1 MTTLEKYFSTFR
13 KNIVG
18 SDQLFHSPFGDKKII
33 YADWT
38 ASGRLYG
45 PIEEKLVREFGPFV
59 GNTHSEAS
67 VTGKSMTQAYHRSHE
82 ILKQH
87 VNAGPQDVLIH
98 AGFGMTA
105 AVNKFQRILGLRVPE
120 QLSAYLCL
128 PEELK
133 PVVFVTHMEH
143 HSNQT
148 SWLSTIA
155 DVIVIRPDDR
165 GLIDMNDLETQLE
178 RYKHRKL
185 MIGSFTACSNVTGIR
200 TPLHDCAKLIHH
212 YGGYFFVDFAASAP
226 YVDMDMHPPDPAARL
241 DGIFFS
247 PHKFLGGPGASGVLI
262 FNSELYKN
270 KIPDHPGGG
279 TVDWTDPWGHFKFI
293 SNIETREDG
302 GTPGFLQSIKAALA
316 VQLKEK
322 MTTEKMLQREQEQV
336 ARLFFG
342 LRRIPRLHILA
353 DNVEDRLGIV
363 SFYVEK
369 IHYNLIVQ
377 LLNDRFGIQSRGG
390 CSCAG
395 TYGHYLL
402 HVGPK
407 KSRRITQKIDHGD
420 LSEKP
425 GWVRL
430 SVHPTTT
437 DAEID
442 FIVSA
447 VEEMVRNDKRW
458 GKDYLYSPVTNEF
471 QHKNCSDPA
480 GEMVNGWFGN

>member
-1 MTTLEKYFSTFR
+1 MTELEKYFTPFR
-13 KNIVG
+13 KNTVG
-18 SDQLFHSPFGDKKII
+18 VDQHFFSPFGQKKIV

-38 ASGRLYG
+38 ASGRLYR
-45 PIEEKLVREFGPFV
+45 PIEEKLFQEFGPFV

-67 VTGKSMTQAYHRSHE
+67 VTGMSMTRAYQRAHE

-87 VNAGPQDVLIH
+87 VNANTQDVLIH

-128 PEELK
+128 PDDLK

-143 HSNQT
+143 HSNHT

-155 DVIVIRPDDR
+155 DVIAIRPDRR
-165 GLIDMNDLETQLE
+165 GLIDLNDLEQKLE
-178 RYKHRKL
+178 RFKNRKL
-185 MIGSFTACSNVTGIR
+185 VLGSFTACSNVTGIR
-200 TPLHDCAKLIHH
+200 TPVHQCAKMVHR

-226 YVDMDMHPPDPAARL
+226 YVDIDMHPPDPDERL
-241 DGIFFS
+241 DGIYFS

-262 FNSELYKN
+262 FNRELYKN

-279 TVDWTDPWGHFKFI
+279 TVDWTDPWGHYKFI
-293 SNIETREDG
+293 ANIEGREDG

-316 VQLKEK
+316 VRLKEQ
-322 MTTEKMLQREQEQV
+322 MGTEKMLQREHEQV
-336 ARLFFG
+336 KRLFDG
-342 LRRIPRLHILA
+342 LYGIPGLFILA
-353 DNVEDRLGIV
+353 DTVKDRLGIV
-363 SFYVEK
+363 SFYVK
-369 IHYNLIVQ
+369 DLHYNLMVQ
-377 LLNDRFGIQSRGG
+377 LLNDRFGIQARGG

-402 HVGPK
+402 HVGPSQ
-407 KSRRITQKIDHGD
+407 SRRITQKIDSGD

-442 FIVSA
+442 FLVSA
-447 VEEMVRNDKRW
+447 VEEIVRH
-458 GKDYLYSPVTNEF
+458 KDEWAGDYRYSAATNEF
-471 QHKNCSDPA
+471 LHINVQEPA
-480 GEMVNGWFGN
+480 KELVKRWFGG